1 MNQFNK
7 NIEKVYSIAKERYAQ
22 YGVDTGN
29 ALDQLAKIPISIHCW
44 QGDDV
49 GGFESDEGLVGAG
62 IQATGNYRGK
72 AKTADQLRADF
83 GKALSLVPG
92 KHRINLHAIY
102 AETEG
107 EKVER
112 DELAPEHFANWIDWA
127 KEQGLGIDFNPTF
140 FAHPKAESGFT
151 LASYDESIRKFWV
164 NHGIACRKIAEHI
177 GQELCTPCV
186 NNIWIPDGYKDN
198 PVDRKTPRMN
208 LKRSLDEI
216 FADKLDRNNILDSVE
231 SKLFGIG
238 SESYVVGSYE
248 FYLAY
253 ALKNNTLL
261 CIDTGHFHPT
271 ENISDKISSI
281 FAYIQ
286 ELLFHVSRGVR
297 WDSDH
302 VVLLSDDVR
311 ELAVEIVRGDFLDR
325 AHIGLDFFD
334 ASINRVAAW
343 VIGTRSIIKAL
354 LFGLL
359 EPWRMLL
366 DFEISGDFTS
376 RLALLEELKTL
387 PFNAV
392 WDYYCLKQGV
402 AVGSDWLDEVK
413 KYEKNVLASR

>member
-1 MNQFNK
+1 MNHFNK
-7 NIEKVYSIAKERYAQ
+7 NIEKAYSIAKERYAQ
-22 YGVDTGN
+22 YRVDTGK
-29 ALDQLAKIPISIHCW
+29 ALDQLGRIPISIHCW

-49 GGFESDEGLVGAG
+49 GGFESNEGLVGSG
-62 IQATGNYRGK
+62 IQATGNYPGR
-72 AKTADQLRADF
+72 AKTADQLRTDF
-83 GKALSLVPG
+83 EKALSLIPG

-107 EKVER
+107 NKVER
-112 DELAPEHFANWIDWA
+112 DELKPEHFANWIDWA
-127 KEQGLGIDFNPTF
+127 KELGLGIDFNPTF

-164 NHGIACRKIAEHI
+164 NHGIVCRKIAEHI
-177 GQELCTPCV
+177 GHELGTPCV
-186 NNIWIPDGYKDN
+186 NNIWIPDGYKDI

-238 SESYVVGSYE
+238 SESYVAGSYE
-248 FYLAY
+248 FYFAY

-281 FAYIQ
+281 FSYID

-311 ELAVEIVRGDFLDR
+311 ELALEIVRGNFLDR

-359 EPWRMLL
+359 EPGRMLR

-376 RLALLEELKTL
+376 RLAFLEEVKTL